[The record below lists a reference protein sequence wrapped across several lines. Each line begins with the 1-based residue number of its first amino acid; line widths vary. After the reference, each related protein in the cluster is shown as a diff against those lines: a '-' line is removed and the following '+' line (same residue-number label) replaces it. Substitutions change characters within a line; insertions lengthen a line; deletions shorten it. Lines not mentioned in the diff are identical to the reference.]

1 MAPDASLSIKRSAGI
16 ASHRC
21 RYKRWQLISIQF
33 YRLQSKLLKRTTAT
47 DQNSTATARAQASQP
62 WRWAPHTLLQFSVSA
77 WLGSAC
83 LGSARPGG
91 TALMRGNMQSKAKQ
105 HGKARLRA
113 SWGVSRTS
121 RGKTSRD
128 IRAVELPVDATSK
141 QPIAAQLSPTTYV
154 ARKLLPLMTAITFI
168 VLAITIK

>member
-1 MAPDASLSIKRSAGI
+1 MAPDASLSIKRSAGN

-47 DQNSTATARAQASQP
+47 DQNSALPEPRHRSPDDELPTRYCNLVSRPGLACLS
-62 WRWAPHTLLQFSVSA
+62 SA
-77 WLGSAC
+77 WLGS
-83 LGSARPGG
+83 P
-91 TALMRGNMQSKAKQ
+91 RGHCINERQHAKQ
-105 HGKARLRA
+105 SSTAERGCEPREE
-113 SWGVSRTS
+113 SRTS

-128 IRAVELPVDATSK
+128 IRAVELPVDA
-141 QPIAAQLSPTTYV
+141 AQLFPTTYV